1 MKQTSRKLIATS
13 LFAAFLGFTGVVN
26 AQQSNDNWQ
35 SGNGTVTVRS
45 GADASLCWRNNAW
58 TPATAAAG
66 CDGALQQAPKAAPKA
81 TVTSSKVTLLADALF
96 DFDKSNLKPEGKAKL
111 DDLATKLKSIT
122 LEVVIV
128 IGHTDNIGT
137 AAYNKKLSLR
147 RAESVKA
154 YLVSKGVETGR
165 VYTEGKGFS
174 EPVADNKTSMGRSLN
189 RRAVIEVI
197 GTRKN

>member
-13 LFAAFLGFTGVVN
+13 LFAAFLGFSGVVN

-35 SGNGTVTVRS
+35 SGSGTTVLRS
-45 GADASLCWRNNAW
+45 GADANLCWRDYFW

-66 CDGALQQAPKAAPKA
+66 CDGALKEAPKAAEAK
-81 TVTSSKVTLLADALF
+81 VTSSKVTLLADALF

-111 DDLATKLKSIT
+111 DDLATKLKGVT
-122 LEVVIV
+122 LEVIIV

-154 YLVSKGVETGR
+154 YLVSKGIETGR
-165 VYTEGKGFS
+165 IYTEGKGFS
-174 EPVADNKTSMGRSLN
+174 EPVADNKTAMGRSLN